1 MVGRLFLPLLASLL
15 LAMQGVSAAAMPVAL
30 PPVVDAQVVAHAV
43 VPAVVQAVVPVVD
56 HTTAED
62 TLPECHRAASHTAN
76 PAVDSSSS
84 VPGNASCGC
93 DCLHAIA
100 LPVAALP
107 ALRPVLIRFA
117 VVVPSLAGPVVN
129 LSREL
134 RPPIPAQG

>member
-43 VPAVVQAVVPVVD
+43 VQAVVQAVD

>member
-43 VPAVVQAVVPVVD
+43 VPAVVPVVD

>member
-30 PPVVDAQVVAHAV
+30 PPVVDAQVVAHVV
-43 VPAVVQAVVPVVD
+43 VPAVVPVVD

>member
-1 MVGRLFLPLLASLL
+1 MMVRRLFLPLLASLL
-15 LAMQGVSAAAMPVAL
+15 LSMQGVSAAAMSVAL

-43 VPAVVQAVVPVVD
+43 VKAVVPVVD

-100 LPVAALP
+100 LPVAVLP

-117 VVVPSLAGPVVN
+117 VVVPSLVGPVVN